1 MDGILTTRTVR
12 GIPARMLQGGQG
24 PRVLFLHGA
33 AGLSGWPEFF
43 QHLARGH
50 ETWFPEHPGFGLTPE
65 SPDIGSTADL
75 AAYYRDFLRASGPCH
90 VIGSS
95 FGGWLAAELAT
106 LDPEHVRSLTLIGPA
121 GLRPRVASA
130 PPASEEAFVRKLYFD
145 QGVAD
150 RVLAEPMDDAQRAL
164 QKRNRAATARLG
176 GSFHNPRLETALAG
190 LDIPALVLWGDHDQL
205 VPAEQ
210 ASLWQASLRHAEMT
224 IFTDCGHLPH
234 FEQPQ
239 AVAQRI
245 LDFLR
250 QQA

>member
-1 MDGILTTRTVR
+1 M
-12 GIPARMLQGGQG
+12 
-24 PRVLFLHGA
+24 
-33 AGLSGWPEFF
+33 
-43 QHLARGH
+43 
-50 ETWFPEHPGFGLTPE
+50 
-65 SPDIGSTADL
+65 
-75 AAYYRDFLRASGPCH
+75 
-90 VIGSS
+90 
-95 FGGWLAAELAT
+95 
-106 LDPEHVRSLTLIGPA
+106 
-121 GLRPRVASA
+121 
-130 PPASEEAFVRKLYFD
+130 RKLYFD

-150 RVLAEPMDDAQRAL
+150 RVLAEPMDDAQSAL
-164 QKRNRAATARLG
+164 QKRNRAATGRLG

-210 ASLWQASLRHAEMT
+210 AALWQSSLRHAEMT